1 MLKNK
6 LSIYVISALLVAGA
20 GIFLISNNLATSA
33 QFSSEI
39 ETTSSHP
46 SPSNESPHK
55 TQDSSQFV
63 DSVAAAAQR
72 LRDKLEKSP
81 NNIKGWIL
89 LGRAYQHLE
98 QWDEA
103 DFAFAKAKE
112 FGYSGPIPQPG
123 ATAAANPYASSP
135 HMSKSPH
142 ASNPHMSLLADNISS
157 ATTATNSNNSPEKP
171 ESKAGSAGIKNKP
184 FQSGVPV
191 NVSISSNIADK
202 LSTQDSVFIFARAT
216 NGSKAPLAVVKKQV
230 KDLPLTITLNDS
242 MSMMPSHSLSSA
254 DEIIVG
260 ARISKSGNAIR
271 SPGDFETFTTSIKE
285 KPEQPLT
292 LEVKKQVE

>member
-1 MLKNK
+1 M
-6 LSIYVISALLVAGA
+6 
-20 GIFLISNNLATSA
+20 
-33 QFSSEI
+33 
-39 ETTSSHP
+39 
-46 SPSNESPHK
+46 
-55 TQDSSQFV
+55 

-89 LGRAYQHLE
+89 LGRAYQHLK

-123 ATAAANPYASSP
+123 ATAAANSYASSP

-142 ASNPHMSLLADNISS
+142 ASNPHMSLLAGNISS
-157 ATTATNSNNSPEKP
+157 ATTATATNSNSSPEKP

-191 NVSISSNIADK
+191 NVSVSSNIADK
-202 LSTQDSVFIFARAT
+202 LSAQDSVFIFARAT

-285 KPEQPLT
+285 KPETRLPPA
-292 LEVKKQVE
+292 KKL